1 VDPTLRAGNRVSTV
15 EVSLQGE
22 IPESLLRAI
31 EGAGVRVVPN
41 APIVLAHYAGAFS
54 PDATNAD
61 ALLALVSDPAL
72 AADALAAGAIDVVT
86 GEVTAAELR
95 VHFRRAARVA
105 ARFRRRIE
113 ENERRAPRA
122 IQELGETR
130 DVLER
135 LIDATPNP
143 VMATDPKG
151 RVLVFNRVA
160 ESTLGYATQYA
171 REHMHVTDVYATAGE
186 ARRVLSEIRGSAGR
200 IVHGLEVRLRHR
212 SGEHV
217 PVLLSAGEVV
227 GSDGQAIATIGVF
240 QDLREQMSL
249 KHRLQATTEQLIAT
263 EKRAATIELAG
274 AAAHELNQPLT
285 AVMGILE
292 LCELRT
298 DLDEDLRKKLQR
310 AHSQLARMAEIVKA
324 LARTSRSRTTAYVGA
339 QRILELEADD
349 SD

>member
-1 VDPTLRAGNRVSTV
+1 MTAEAI
-15 EVSLQGE
+15 EVSLEGD
-22 IPESLLRAI
+22 IPDAFRRAI
-31 EGAGVRVVPN
+31 EASGLLVVAG
-41 APIVLAHYAGAFS
+41 APIVIARYAGGFPAA
-54 PDATNAD
+54 ATRAE
-61 ALLALVSDPAL
+61 ALLGLVSDPAL
-72 AADALAAGAIDVVT
+72 AADAMSAGAVEVLS
-86 GEVTAAELR
+86 GEPNADDLR
-95 VHFRRAARVA
+95 AHVARAARFV
-105 ARFRRRIE
+105 ARFRQRME
-113 ENERRAPRA
+113 DNERCA
-122 IQELGETR
+122 QEALEALGETR

-160 ESTLGYATQYA
+160 ESTLGYATAYA
-171 REHMHVTDVYATAGE
+171 REHMHVTDVYATPGE
-186 ARRVLSEIRGSAGR
+186 ARRVLAEIRGAAGR

-227 GSDGQAIATIGVF
+227 GPDGETIATIGVF
-240 QDLREQMSL
+240 QDMREQMSL

-298 DLDEDLRKKLQR
+298 DLDDDLRKKLQR
-310 AHSQLARMAEIVKA
+310 ALAQLGRMAEIVKA
-324 LARTSRSRTTAYVGA
+324 LARTSRPRTTGYVGG
-339 QRILELEADD
+339 QRILELKADE

>member
-1 VDPTLRAGNRVSTV
+1 MVGGARIQVTAL

-22 IPESLLRAI
+22 IPEPFLRAI
-31 EGAGVRVVPN
+31 EAAGVQVVST
-41 APIVLAHYAGAFS
+41 APIVLAHYAGGFPTTAS
-54 PDATNAD
+54 NAA
-61 ALLALVSDPAL
+61 ALLALVSDPDH
-72 AADALAAGAIDVVT
+72 AADALAAGAVDVVIAP
-86 GEVTAAELR
+86 TADDVRAH
-95 VHFRRAARVA
+95 VARAARFV
-105 ARFRRRIE
+105 ARFALRIE
-113 ENERRAPRA
+113 EDENRAA
-122 IQELGETR
+122 TALQALGETR

-160 ESTLGYATQYA
+160 ESTLGYATAYA
-171 REHMHVTDVYATAGE
+171 REHMHVTDVYATPSE

-217 PVLLSAGEVV
+217 PVLLSACEVV
-227 GSDGQAIATIGVF
+227 GPDGEAIATIGVF
-240 QDLREQMSL
+240 QDMREQISL
-249 KHRLQATTEQLIAT
+249 KNRLRATTEQLIAT

-292 LCELRT
+292 LCELRP
-298 DLDEDLRKKLQR
+298 DLDDDVRKKLQR
-310 AHSQLARMAEIVKA
+310 ALAQLGRMAEIVKA
-324 LARTSRSRTTAYVGA
+324 LARTSRPRTTGYVGG
-339 QRILELEADD
+339 QRILALEADE